1 VIFDHVDLRVTDVD
15 RVRTFYDAFLRPF
28 GFRGRPQEDGTL
40 VYFRLENRRVRE
52 AIAIIG
58 DELHRPNA
66 TRLAFSAA
74 SRDDVDRI
82 AALGGGGGAGA
93 AGRRAI
99 VRSARPLRRDRGELL
114 RVLFRRSGR
123 QPPRSRLPLTAA
135 ARG

>member
-1 VIFDHVDLRVTDVD
+1 MIFDHVDLRVTVVD

-74 SRDDVDRI
+74 SLALNRGEEARRRFHAGI
-82 AALGGGGGAGA
+82 AAEGT
-93 AGRRAI
+93 I
-99 VRSARPLRRDRGELL
+99 VAK
-114 RVLFRRSGR
+114 
-123 QPPRSRLPLTAA
+123 
-135 ARG
+135 

>member
-1 VIFDHVDLRVTDVD
+1 MIFDHVDLRVTDVD

-82 AALGGGGGAGA
+82 AAIAVGAGA
-93 AGRRAI
+93 
-99 VRSARPLRRDRGELL
+99 RSYEAPALCDEIAENYYASFFEDPDGN
-114 RVLFRRSGR
+114 
-123 QPPRSRLPLTAA
+123 RLEVVC
-135 ARG
+135 R